1 MSSNQYPGWAY
12 MLAGLTIGLFVAFLI
27 YLRSLPSPVI
37 SQDSSAQTGR
47 EQSNRPQPVFKFYEI
62 LPELEVIV
70 PELEVLS
77 RKDRNNTPQPAV
89 ETKPPAPTPQLRQGE
104 KFILQAGS
112 FNQFDEADKL
122 KAHLALLGVEAQ
134 IQKVSVD
141 NKTWHRVRIGPF
153 TDRQSLNVT
162 RRRLRENN
170 IDAITLK
177 VSG

>member
-1 MSSNQYPGWAY
+1 
-12 MLAGLTIGLFVAFLI
+12 MLAGLAIGLFVAFLI
-27 YLRSLPSPVI
+27 YLRNLPSPEALEK
-37 SQDSSAQTGR
+37 QAG
-47 EQSNRPQPVFKFYEI
+47 QPVEDKSGRPKPVFNFYEI

-70 PELEVLS
+70 PELEVS
-77 RKDRNNTPQPAV
+77 VRKDDQPPQP
-89 ETKPPAPTPQLRQGE
+89 EPPAPTPQLQQGE

-112 FNQFDEADKL
+112 FNQFEEADKL

-162 RRRLRENN
+162 RRRLKEND
-170 IDAITLK
+170 IEAITLK

>member
-12 MLAGLTIGLFVAFLI
+12 MLAGLVIGLFVAFLI
-27 YLRSLPSPVI
+27 YLRNLPSPGTAHN
-37 SQDSSAQTGR
+37 QTAQTGR
-47 EQSNRPQPVFKFYEI
+47 ERNDSPKPDFKFYEI

-70 PELEVLS
+70 PELEVSS
-77 RKDRNNTPQPAV
+77 REKDRQPAS
-89 ETKPPAPTPQLRQGE
+89 KPELPAPTPQLQQGE

-112 FNQFDEADKL
+112 FSQFDEADKL